1 MARAPKTPLVCE
13 EITVDPPKAGEVRV
27 KVIANAV
34 SIVAYYNTSLSLS
47 LMGTCHFTAG
57 GAGRRAHFHLVY
69 LGNTCTRISYH
80 FVALI

>member
-34 SIVAYYNTSLSLS
+34 SIV
-47 LMGTCHFTAG
+47 TAG
-57 GAGRRAHFHLVY
+57 GGRRAHFQLV
-69 LGNTCTRISYH
+69 
-80 FVALI
+80 